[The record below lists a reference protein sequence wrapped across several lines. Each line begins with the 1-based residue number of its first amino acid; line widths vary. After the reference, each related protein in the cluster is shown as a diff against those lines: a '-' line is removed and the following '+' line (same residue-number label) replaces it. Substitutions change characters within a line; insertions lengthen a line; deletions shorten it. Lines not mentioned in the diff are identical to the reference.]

1 MQDGIKFKFKLDKE
15 KRFYTLVKVKA
26 PDAVSIGVPKIYDG
40 KYVTAIADRA
50 FEGCKMLRSAEF
62 PDSVTSVGSFVFA
75 HCDNL
80 RELTVPDSV
89 TSIGERFLSDCYGL
103 ERATVCGAAV
113 GHLRYNYRLE
123 SAEITSGENI
133 PAAAFRN
140 MKRLKSVRL
149 PEKLKSIGAEAF
161 GGCSA
166 LEAVNIPNGTDTICR
181 DAFSGCTRLSE
192 LFIPKSVKSIEVGA
206 LSAAD
211 VVSLSVDE
219 DNRRYYS
226 KDNCVIRK
234 CDQTLVAICSDG
246 VIPTDGSVL
255 RIGERAFAYSS
266 AEVISIPDCITDIA
280 TASFY
285 GAAAIRIKLPASL
298 SSIGEGAF
306 TACDGLSEID
316 FGGTQ
321 SNWREIGGECALS
334 SDDAAFDCVVHCSDG
349 DIVYAGEEKTDVSDD
364 DEFLNDEEYDDDDS
378 DDEENGEYGDK
389 DGEEDVGDPH
399 KIADGKYEGNKRLT
413 RFVVPDGVTEIGE
426 AAFFECVNLKTVVI
440 AESVVKIGDMAFCE
454 SGITEIH
461 IPDGVKEIGSDA
473 FSDCGGLNNI
483 SVGKANTAYRAIS
496 NCLIN
501 IAERSIVAAGNAAQ
515 IPDDGS
521 VEIIEDGAFSSR
533 SGLFKLVVP
542 SSVRSV
548 GDHAFRD
555 YSTLNE
561 IEMREG
567 VEIIND
573 LAFWMCEELTRV
585 SLPSSLKR
593 IGYDIFQDCD
603 KLKDVYYAGT
613 KVQWRSV
620 CGENSIGKRTVHC
633 SDGDIW

>member
-26 PDAVSIGVPKIYDG
+26 PNALSIGVPKIYDG

-50 FEGCKMLRSAEF
+50 FEGCNMLRSAEF

-75 HCDNL
+75 HCDSL

-89 TSIGERFLSDCYGL
+89 TSVGERFLSDCYGL
-103 ERATVCGAAV
+103 ERVTVCGAAV

-123 SAEITSGENI
+123 SVDIISGEHI

-161 GGCSA
+161 SGCAA
-166 LEAVNIPNGTDTICR
+166 LEAVDIPNGTDTICR
-181 DAFSGCTRLSE
+181 DAFCGCTRLVE
-192 LFIPKSVKSIEVGA
+192 LFVPKSVNSIEVGA
-206 LSAAD
+206 LSAAE
-211 VVSLSVDE
+211 VVSLTVDE
-219 DNRRYYS
+219 DNRRYIS
-226 KDNCVIRK
+226 TDNCVIRK
-234 CDQTLVAICSDG
+234 YDQTLIAICSAS

-255 RIGERAFAYSS
+255 RIGERAFAFSS
-266 AEVISIPDCITDIA
+266 AEVISIPDGITDIA
-280 TASFY
+280 TAAFY

-298 SSIGEGAF
+298 SSISEGAF
-306 TACDGLSEID
+306 DACDALGEID

-321 SNWREIGGECALS
+321 SDWREIGGEHAFS
-334 SDDAAFDCVVHCSDG
+334 SDGAAFDCVVHCSDG
-349 DIVYAGEEKTDVSDD
+349 DIAYAVEEKPKTSDD
-364 DEFLNDEEYDDDDS
+364 DEFFDDEEYDDDH
-378 DDEENGEYGDK
+378 DDEECESENAERE
-389 DGEEDVGDPH
+389 DGSDDPLKIEE
-399 KIADGKYEGNKRLT
+399 GKYEGNKRLT

-440 AESVVKIGDMAFCE
+440 AESVVKIGDMAFCD
-454 SGITEIH
+454 SGLTEIH
-461 IPDGVKEIGSDA
+461 IPDGVKEIGIDV

-483 SVGKANTAYRAIS
+483 SVGNANTAYRATN

-501 IAERSIVAAGNAAQ
+501 IAERSIVTAGNAAQ

-521 VEIIEDGAFSSR
+521 VEMIEDGAFSSR
-533 SGLFKLVVP
+533 SGLSKLVVP
-542 SSVRSV
+542 SSVRSI

-555 YSTLNE
+555 YSSLNE

-593 IGYDIFQDCD
+593 VGYDIFQDCD
-603 KLKDVYYAGT
+603 KLKEVHYAGT
-613 KVQWRSV
+613 RVQWRTI

-633 SDGDIW
+633 SDGDIR